1 MLSKV
6 NFRIKTIYNIL
17 RPSEKKVA
25 DYILNYCGKLEDLS
39 MTLLAKEVAV
49 SQPTVMRF
57 VKAIGYD
64 SFKQFKLELAKN
76 YDKENNIDILY
87 GFSINADD
95 KIMDLPGKIVA
106 TATSMLENALKSLS
120 LVNYQKT
127 VSLINQSQHISIY
140 AVENSMGVAHDLMT
154 KLIYLG
160 KSVTCHSDYYLQSID
175 ASY

>member
-64 SFKQFKLELAKN
+64 SFKQFKLELAK
-76 YDKENNIDILY
+76 
-87 GFSINADD
+87 
-95 KIMDLPGKIVA
+95 
-106 TATSMLENALKSLS
+106 
-120 LVNYQKT
+120 
-127 VSLINQSQHISIY
+127 
-140 AVENSMGVAHDLMT
+140 
-154 KLIYLG
+154 KLL
-160 KSVTCHSDYYLQSID
+160 TEQPH
-175 ASY
+175 

>member
-57 VKAIGYD
+57 VKAIGYN
-64 SFKQFKLELAKN
+64 SFKEFKYELLKN
-76 YDKENNIDILY
+76 QKSNNVDILY
-87 GFSINADD
+87 GYTLGEIYGRMA
-95 KIMDLPGKIVA
+95 IWI
-106 TATSMLENALKSLS
+106 
-120 LVNYQKT
+120 
-127 VSLINQSQHISIY
+127 LI
-140 AVENSMGVAHDLMT
+140 
-154 KLIYLG
+154 
-160 KSVTCHSDYYLQSID
+160 
-175 ASY
+175 

>member
-87 GFSINADD
+87 GFSINTDD

-106 TATSMLENALKSLS
+106 LPR
-120 LVNYQKT
+120 
-127 VSLINQSQHISIY
+127 NQDQRGSHW
-140 AVENSMGVAHDLMT
+140 
-154 KLIYLG
+154 
-160 KSVTCHSDYYLQSID
+160 
-175 ASY
+175 

>member
-1 MLSKV
+1 
-6 NFRIKTIYNIL
+6 
-17 RPSEKKVA
+17 
-25 DYILNYCGKLEDLS
+25 

-87 GFSINADD
+87 GFSINTDD

-120 LVNYQKT
+120 LVNYQKP
-127 VSLINQSQHISIY
+127 
-140 AVENSMGVAHDLMT
+140 
-154 KLIYLG
+154 
-160 KSVTCHSDYYLQSID
+160 
-175 ASY
+175 

>member
-1 MLSKV
+1 
-6 NFRIKTIYNIL
+6 
-17 RPSEKKVA
+17 
-25 DYILNYCGKLEDLS
+25 

-76 YDKENNIDILY
+76 YDKENNIDILFV
-87 GFSINADD
+87 FSINADD

-127 VSLINQSQHISIY
+127 VALINQSQHISIY

-154 KLIYLG
+154 KLIYYSSRVIKIIFFSELIKLKFPSVG
-160 KSVTCHSDYYLQSID
+160 STKSIGSPSALSRT
-175 ASY
+175 A